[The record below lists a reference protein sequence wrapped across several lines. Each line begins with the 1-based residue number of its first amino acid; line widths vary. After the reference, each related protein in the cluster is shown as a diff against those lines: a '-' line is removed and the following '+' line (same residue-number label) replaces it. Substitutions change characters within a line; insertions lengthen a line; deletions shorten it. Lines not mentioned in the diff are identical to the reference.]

1 MTGSR
6 IIYIV
11 SIVVAGILAC
21 AFEFGLLP
29 EGVLQVGSAAEY
41 WAQIVCVALTLA
53 SLPLALKWRK
63 IAVVDKFFTACENGR
78 GGIESD
84 SEGIEVLGEG
94 IEVLG
99 EGAESRGDGEAVN
112 GVGESRMSA
121 ICRIAVLFVPLCLN
135 VVCYYLFGTE
145 PTFAYMA
152 LMVLVGYAFIWPQG
166 SR

>member
-21 AFEFGLLP
+21 AFEFELLP

-94 IEVLG
+94 
-99 EGAESRGDGEAVN
+99 AESRGDGEAVN
-112 GVGESRMSA
+112 GVGESRLSA

-152 LMVLVGYAFIWPQG
+152 LMVLVGFAFIWPQG

>member
-1 MTGSR
+1 MTVSR
-6 IIYIV
+6 IVYIV
-11 SIVVAGILAC
+11 SIVGAGILAC

-29 EGVLQVGSAAEY
+29 EGVLHVGSAAEY

-78 GGIESD
+78 EGIESD

-94 IEVLG
+94 A
-99 EGAESRGDGEAVN
+99 EGRGDGEAVN
-112 GVGESRMSA
+112 GVGESHLSA
-121 ICRIAVLFVPLCLN
+121 ICRIAVLFMPLCLN

-166 SR
+166 SRL